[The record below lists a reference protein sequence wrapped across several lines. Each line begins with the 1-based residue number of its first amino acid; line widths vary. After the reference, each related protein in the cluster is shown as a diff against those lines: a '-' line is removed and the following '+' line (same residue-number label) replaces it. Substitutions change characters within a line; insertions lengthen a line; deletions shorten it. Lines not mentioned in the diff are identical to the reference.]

1 MFEAYNTT
9 STTYITNQPINFSTI
24 RYEDCRVQLRNNN
37 TIVINTPGRYYVSF
51 HGVGASNTAN
61 GQFTVQLY
69 NNGVAVPGI
78 VTTISTVTAAEPETL
93 AAATIVNVLPSCAA
107 ICNNASLQFIATSTD
122 AGTLTSANVVIFRLK

>member
-9 STTYITNQPINFSTI
+9 NTTYTTNQPINFSTI
-24 RYEDCRVQLRNNN
+24 RYEDCRVQLINNN
-37 TIVINTPGRYYVSF
+37 TIVINMPGRYYVSF
-51 HGVGASNTAN
+51 HGVGASDTAN

-78 VTTISTVTAAEPETL
+78 ATTISTSVATAPETL
-93 AAATIVNVLPSCAA
+93 AAATIVNVLPSCVA
-107 ICNNASLQFIATSTD
+107 ICNNASLQFVATSTD

>member
-9 STTYITNQPINFSTI
+9 STTYTTNQPINFSTI

-51 HGVGASNTAN
+51 HGVGASDTAN

-78 VTTISTVTAAEPETL
+78 TTTISTNAATEPETL
-93 AAATIVNVLPSCAA
+93 AASTIVNVLPSCAA
-107 ICNNASLQFIATSTD
+107 VCNNASLQFVATSTD
-122 AGTLTSANVVIFRLK
+122 AGTLTSTNVVIFRLK

>member
-9 STTYITNQPINFSTI
+9 STTYITNQPINFSII

-51 HGVGASNTAN
+51 HGVGASDTAN

-78 VTTISTVTAAEPETL
+78 VTTISTSAATAPETL
-93 AAATIVNVLPSCAA
+93 AASTIVNVLPSCAA

-122 AGTLTSANVVIFRLK
+122 VGILTSANVVIFRLK

>member
-9 STTYITNQPINFSTI
+9 STTYTTNQPINFSTI

-37 TIVINTPGRYYVSF
+37 TIVINTPGRYYVFF
-51 HGVGASNTAN
+51 HGVGASDTAN

-78 VTTISTVTAAEPETL
+78 VTTISTSTATEPETL
-93 AAATIVNVLPSCAA
+93 AASTIVNVLPSCAA
-107 ICNNASLQFIATSTD
+107 ICNNTSLQFIVTSTN

>member
-1 MFEAYNTT
+1 MFEAYNTI
-9 STTYITNQPINFSTI
+9 STTYTTNQPINFSTI

-51 HGVGASNTAN
+51 HGVGASDTAN

-78 VTTISTVTAAEPETL
+78 ITTISTVTATEPETL
-93 AAATIVNVLPSCAA
+93 AASTIINVLPSCAA
-107 ICNNASLQFIATSTD
+107 ICNNTSLQFIATSAD

>member
-9 STTYITNQPINFSTI
+9 STIYTTNQPINFSTI

-37 TIVINTPGRYYVSF
+37 TIIINTPGRYYVSF
-51 HGVGASNTAN
+51 HGVGASDTAN

-78 VTTISTVTAAEPETL
+78 VTTISTSTATAPETL

-107 ICNNASLQFIATSTD
+107 ICNNASLQFVATSTD

>member
-9 STTYITNQPINFSTI
+9 STTYTTNQPIIFSTI

-37 TIVINTPGRYYVSF
+37 TIVINMPGRYYVSF
-51 HGVGASNTAN
+51 HGVGASDTAN

-69 NNGVAVPGI
+69 NNGVAVPDI
-78 VTTISTVTAAEPETL
+78 VTTISTSAATAPETL

-107 ICNNASLQFIATSTD
+107 ICNNASLQFVVTSTD

>member
-9 STTYITNQPINFSTI
+9 STTYTTNQPINFSNI

-51 HGVGASNTAN
+51 HGVGASDTAN

-69 NNGVAVPGI
+69 NNGVVVPGI
-78 VTTISTVTAAEPETL
+78 VTTISTSAATAPETL

-107 ICNNASLQFIATSTD
+107 ICNNASLQFVVTSTD
-122 AGTLTSANVVIFRLK
+122 AGALASANVVIFRLK

>member
-1 MFEAYNTT
+1 MFEAYNVT
-9 STTYITNQPINFSTI
+9 STTYTTNQPINFSTI
-24 RYEDCRVQLRNNN
+24 RYEDCRVQLKNNN

-51 HGVGASNTAN
+51 HGVGASDTAN

-78 VTTISTVTAAEPETL
+78 ITTISTVTATEPETL
-93 AAATIVNVLPSCAA
+93 AASTIVNVLPSCAA
-107 ICNNASLQFIATSTD
+107 ICNNASLQFIVTSAD

>member
-9 STTYITNQPINFSTI
+9 STTYPLHQPINFSTI

-37 TIVINTPGRYYVSF
+37 TIVINKKERYNVSI
-51 HGVGASNTAN
+51 HRLGDSNTAN

-78 VTTISTVTAAEPETL
+78 VTTISTNTAAEPETL

>member
-1 MFEAYNTT
+1 MFEACNTT
-9 STTYITNQPINFSTI
+9 STTSTTNQPINFSTI

-37 TIVINTPGRYYVSF
+37 TIIINTPGRYYVSF
-51 HGVGASNTAN
+51 HGVGASDTAN

-78 VTTISTVTAAEPETL
+78 VTTISTSVAIAPETL
-93 AAATIVNVLPSCAA
+93 AAATIVNVLPSCTA
-107 ICNNASLQFIATSTD
+107 ICNNASLQFVATSTD

>member
-9 STTYITNQPINFSTI
+9 STTYTTNQPINFSNI

-51 HGVGASNTAN
+51 HGVGASDTAN

-78 VTTISTVTAAEPETL
+78 VTTISTSAATAPETL
-93 AAATIVNVLPSCAA
+93 AAATIVNVLPSCVA
-107 ICNNASLQFIATSTD
+107 IRNNASLQFVATSTD
-122 AGTLTSANVVIFRLK
+122 AGALTSANVVIFRLK

>member
-1 MFEAYNTT
+1 MFEAYNIT
-9 STTYITNQPINFSTI
+9 STTYTTNQPITFSTN

-37 TIVINTPGRYYVSF
+37 TIVINTPGRYYISF
-51 HGVGASNTAN
+51 HGVGASDTAN

-78 VTTISTVTAAEPETL
+78 ITTISTGTATEPETL
-93 AAATIVNVLPSCAA
+93 AASTIVNVLPSCAA
-107 ICNNASLQFIATSTD
+107 ICNNASLQFVVTSTD